1 MLKYSFNNKPKW
13 VFLALL
19 IVIVSLITYFK
30 IQIQMDIGAI
40 MDTFDYLA
48 NAAEFAGK
56 SINYTDLNRP
66 PFISFLTAIFFF
78 FGDLSVTPLFIV
90 DGLLYIAGCVGLY
103 LFFNERF
110 SPLVSLVGTLLFATF
125 PMVLTL
131 VGAGFN
137 DVSSVGVAIWAIYLT
152 YLAVEKNSKW
162 FYLSFPVAMLAFLTR
177 YNMAL
182 IIFPIFL
189 YIFINWDKIKSR
201 RDILIGMGLSLLI
214 VLPFLI
220 YLGIK
225 FGNPLYSFMDFF
237 RTSSSAAGSTE
248 HFAYHPDP
256 LYYLK
261 NMHAYL
267 GVQALMVLLL
277 ALLGFAVYWFRKWR
291 EIRSGKSSLNIKL
304 NKLNMAKLVLFGVL
318 IILFMVTFGKIHYF
332 GSELIFFGLIYL
344 TYTIL
349 KDLGI
354 KNCQMDLLFFSWFMA
369 FFIFQSV
376 YVTKDHRYFVTMI
389 VPIAYFLTRAFSW
402 GASQLRVNFKGKN
415 LTLYLI
421 VVILSILMLF
431 STINH
436 FEAIKT
442 ANMNNKYVNQ
452 DIYEVSHWLMDYDPQ
467 YKSKVIYADLWYG
480 FGWYLQMNVGKMP
493 IFKNN
498 QSMYVGPEDFN
509 FTMEDNAA
517 FDQELERVQPDYYI
531 SYWGTWGNMTFT
543 SYEPVHQYRTFTVFK
558 RKGG

>member
-1 MLKYSFNNKPKW
+1 
-13 VFLALL
+13 
-19 IVIVSLITYFK
+19 
-30 IQIQMDIGAI
+30 MDIGAI

-66 PFISFLTAIFFF
+66 PFISFLTAIFFL
-78 FGDLSVTPLFIV
+78 FGDLSVTPIFIV
-90 DGLLYIAGCVGLY
+90 DGLLYIAGCIGLY

-110 SPLVSLVGTLLFATF
+110 SPLVSFVGSLLFATF

-201 RDILIGMGLSLLI
+201 KDILIGMGLSLLV

-237 RTSSSAAGSTE
+237 RTSSTAAGSTE

-261 NMHAYL
+261 NMHVYL
-267 GVQALMVLLL
+267 GVQSLMVLLL
-277 ALLGFAVYWFRKWR
+277 ALIGYAVYLLRKWR
-291 EIRSGKSSLNIKL
+291 GISNGESWNIKL
-304 NKLNMAKLVLFGVL
+304 NKKCQVKLALLALL
-318 IILFMVTFGKIHYF
+318 IILFIITFGNVHYF
-332 GSELIFFGLIYL
+332 GSEFIFLVIIYLIYNIFKEFGL
-344 TYTIL
+344 
-349 KDLGI
+349 KDYR
-354 KNCQMDLLFFSWFMA
+354 MDLLFFSWLMA
-369 FFIFQSV
+369 FFIFQSI
-376 YVTKDHRYFVTMI
+376 YLTKDHRYFVTMI
-389 VPIAYFLTRAFSW
+389 VPFAYFLTRAFSW
-402 GASQLRVNFKGKN
+402 SVSQLRVNFRGKN
-415 LTLYLI
+415 LTLYLTTLILIIMI
-421 VVILSILMLF
+421 VI
-431 STINH
+431 STVNH
-436 FEAIKT
+436 IEAIKT

-452 DIYEVSHWLMDYDPQ
+452 DIKEVSYWFIDYDPQ
-467 YKSKVIYADLWYG
+467 YKSKIVYADLWYG

-498 QSMYVGPEDFN
+498 QTMFVGPEDFN
-509 FTMEDNAA
+509 FTKEDNEA
-517 FDQELERVQPDYYI
+517 FDRELERVKPDYYI
-531 SYWGTWGNMTFT
+531 SYWGTWGNMNFT
-543 SYEPVHQYRTFTVFK
+543 SYEAIHQYRTFTIFK